1 MLIATLAFPS
11 ILIATPAEESSA
23 EQAANTS
30 SETSSDIASLRA
42 QASAA
47 RIRLDQLAYETEM
60 ASENYFEAQELLE
73 TTLAEIARSEEE
85 LVDNQ
90 VQLDRVSDLLSER
103 AVSTYTNNGELSF
116 VSFLFGS
123 TSLTDLFDRINLLQV
138 IMDNDASII
147 RDVRQLRSEI
157 QLSKNRLEEK
167 REVEREAAERAETEF
182 ENVQTS
188 LNAQQSLLA
197 SLDGEVARLV
207 EEERAAIEAEQ
218 IRRAEERQAAEE
230 RERLAQEEAEEE
242 RSAQES
248 NDEEAASSDATAST
262 SNGTSG
268 GSSGSGQNTT
278 AGTNTSNNAGNNA
291 GTTSGGSSGSSA
303 NSNTSSGN
311 NSNGSSNASNNNS
324 SSNAGSSGNNS
335 SSSGSNSSSNSN
347 QSTPSLGRER
357 PGVVTVAR
365 RFVGV
370 TPYLWGGTTP
380 AGFDCSGLVQF
391 AYREAYG
398 INLPRTSRQQFH
410 AGVFIPPNRSDLM
423 RPGDL
428 VFFSRTGRPENIHHV
443 GIFVGNNRMIHAP
456 SSGRFV
462 SEQTIWRSD
471 FIGAV
476 RP

>member
-1 MLIATLAFPS
+1 M
-11 ILIATPAEESSA
+11 ATPAEESSA
-23 EQAANTS
+23 EEAANTS
-30 SETSSDIASLRA
+30 SEAEASSDIASLRA

-90 VQLDRVSDLLSER
+90 VQLNRVSDLLSER

-123 TSLTDLFDRINLLQV
+123 TSLADLFDRINLLQV

-248 NDEEAASSDATAST
+248 SDEEAASSDADAST
-262 SNGTSG
+262 SNGASG

-291 GTTSGGSSGSSA
+291 GTTSGGSSGNSA
-303 NSNTSSGN
+303 NNNTGSGN
-311 NSNGSSNASNNNS
+311 NSNSSSNASNNNS
-324 SSNAGSSGNNS
+324 SSNAGSNGNNS
-335 SSSGSNSSSNSN
+335 SSGGSSSSN